1 MMINCV
7 STNSSGR
14 QQYGKILYMVRG
26 IQSQDFLNILN
37 KNNAKIA
44 ISHGKGSGGETSTNG
59 SVGKIVLASLGS
71 ETQIEHHQQ
80 QQQQQQHEG
89 IVRLENTESVLKNG
103 QLILKNIDKSHSVL
117 LIRSTPAATTTST
130 SVVSAIANNDSST
143 PQSEHTNMSIET
155 LDTMEANSSEDN
167 NENAVVT
174 NASSTQKIG
183 AASLVN
189 SGK

>member
-14 QQYGKILYMVRG
+14 QYGKVLYMVRG

-44 ISHGKGSGGETSTNG
+44 ISQAGDTATNG
-59 SVGKIVLASLGS
+59 SVGKIVLAPLGS
-71 ETQIEHHQQ
+71 DTQIE
-80 QQQQQQHEG
+80 QHEG

-117 LIRSTPAATTTST
+117 LIRSTPAAST
-130 SVVSAIANNDSST
+130 ATANNDSST
-143 PQSEHTNMSIET
+143 PQAEHTNMSIET
-155 LDTMEANSSEDN
+155 LDTMEANSNEDN
-167 NENAVVT
+167 NENSVV
-174 NASSTQKIG
+174 NVSSTQKIG
-183 AASLVN
+183 AASLVS

>member
-14 QQYGKILYMVRG
+14 QYGKVLYMVRG

-44 ISHGKGSGGETSTNG
+44 ISQAGGGSEATANG

-71 ETQIEHHQQ
+71 DTQIE
-80 QQQQQQHEG
+80 QQQQHEG

-117 LIRSTPAATTTST
+117 LIRSTPAA
-130 SVVSAIANNDSST
+130 AANNDSST
-143 PQSEHTNMSIET
+143 PQAEHTNMSIET
-155 LDTMEANSSEDN
+155 LDTMEANSNEDN
-167 NENAVVT
+167 NENTVVSV
-174 NASSTQKIG
+174 SSTQKIG
-183 AASLVN
+183 AASLVS

>member
-14 QQYGKILYMVRG
+14 QYGKVLYMVRG

-44 ISHGKGSGGETSTNG
+44 ISQAGGSEATNG
-59 SVGKIVLASLGS
+59 SVGKIVLAPLGS
-71 ETQIEHHQQ
+71 DTQIE
-80 QQQQQQHEG
+80 QQHEG

-117 LIRSTPAATTTST
+117 LIRSTPAA
-130 SVVSAIANNDSST
+130 NNDSST
-143 PQSEHTNMSIET
+143 PQTEHTNMSIET
-155 LDTMEANSSEDN
+155 LDTMEANSNEDN
-167 NENAVVT
+167 NENSVV
-174 NASSTQKIG
+174 NVSSVSTQKIG
-183 AASLVN
+183 AASLVS

>member
-1 MMINCV
+1 MINCV

-14 QQYGKILYMVRG
+14 QQYGKVLYMVRG

-44 ISHGKGSGGETSTNG
+44 ISQAGGSAGGETSTNG

-71 ETQIEHHQQ
+71 ESQIE
-80 QQQQQQHEG
+80 QQHEG

-117 LIRSTPAATTTST
+117 LIRSTPAATAT
-130 SVVSAIANNDSST
+130 SVSISANDSST
-143 PQSEHTNMSIET
+143 PHSEHTNMSIET

-167 NENAVVT
+167 NENTVVT
-174 NASSTQKIG
+174 AASAQKIG
-183 AASLVN
+183 AAASLVN

>member
-26 IQSQDFLNILN
+26 TQDFLNILN

-44 ISHGKGSGGETSTNG
+44 ISQGGGSAGGETSTNG

-71 ETQIEHHQQ
+71 ESQIE
-80 QQQQQQHEG
+80 QQHEG

-117 LIRSTPAATTTST
+117 LIRSTPAATAT
-130 SVVSAIANNDSST
+130 SVSISANDSST
-143 PQSEHTNMSIET
+143 PQSEQHTNMSIET

-167 NENAVVT
+167 NENTVVT
-174 NASSTQKIG
+174 ASTQKIG

>member
-14 QQYGKILYMVRG
+14 QYGKVLYMVRG

-37 KNNAKIA
+37 KNNAKIS
-44 ISHGKGSGGETSTNG
+44 ISQSGEVTNG
-59 SVGKIVLASLGS
+59 SVGKIVLASD
-71 ETQIEHHQQ
+71 TQIE
-80 QQQQQQHEG
+80 QHES

-117 LIRSTPAATTTST
+117 LIRSTPATAT
-130 SVVSAIANNDSST
+130 ANNDSST
-143 PQSEHTNMSIET
+143 PRTEHTNMSIET
-155 LDTMEANSSEDN
+155 LDTMEANSNEDN
-167 NENAVVT
+167 NENSVV
-174 NASSTQKIG
+174 NVSSTQKIG
-183 AASLVN
+183 AASLVS

>member
-14 QQYGKILYMVRG
+14 QYGKVLYMVRG

-44 ISHGKGSGGETSTNG
+44 ISQAGDTTTNG
-59 SVGKIVLASLGS
+59 SVGKIVLAPLGID
-71 ETQIEHHQQ
+71 TQIE
-80 QQQQQQHEG
+80 QQHEG

-117 LIRSTPAATTTST
+117 LIRSTPAAST
-130 SVVSAIANNDSST
+130 ATANNDSST
-143 PQSEHTNMSIET
+143 PQTEHTNMSIET
-155 LDTMEANSSEDN
+155 LDTMEANSNEDN
-167 NENAVVT
+167 NENSVV
-174 NASSTQKIG
+174 NVSSTQKIG
-183 AASLVN
+183 TASLV
-189 SGK
+189 SAGK

>member
-14 QQYGKILYMVRG
+14 QYGKVLYMVRG

-44 ISHGKGSGGETSTNG
+44 ISHAGGSDTTTNG
-59 SVGKIVLASLGS
+59 SVGKIVLAPLGS
-71 ETQIEHHQQ
+71 DTQIE
-80 QQQQQQHEG
+80 QQQHEG

-117 LIRSTPAATTTST
+117 LIRSTPAAST
-130 SVVSAIANNDSST
+130 VTANNDSST
-143 PQSEHTNMSIET
+143 PQTEHTNMSIET
-155 LDTMEANSSEDN
+155 LDTMEANEDN
-167 NENAVVT
+167 NENSVV
-174 NASSTQKIG
+174 NVSSTQKIG
-183 AASLVN
+183 AASLVS